1 MKPFLLIQT
10 RPEDETSDNEYQAF
24 LKYGGLQKS
33 QLERFR
39 VESEPLPKIDLEK
52 YSGIIIGGGPFNA
65 SDDNKSEQQ
74 VRVEKDMH
82 DLLDDVVAKDFP
94 LLGACYGVG
103 TLVPH
108 QHGKVSRKYGEDVG
122 PVEITIIK
130 DDPLLTGLPEK
141 FEAFVGHKEAC
152 EILPTSATLLASSKA
167 CPVQMF
173 RIKNNIYAT
182 QFHPELDGHGLETPK
197 QK

>member
-173 RIKNNIYAT
+173 RIKNNI
-182 QFHPELDGHGLETPK
+182 
-197 QK
+197 